1 MRKASTEWA
10 YQLGYKAAQQGE
22 LISANPYDTAQPS
35 NKYAWLGG
43 YNDFLAGHNLDLT
56 VF

>member
-22 LISANPYDTAQPS
+22 LISANPYDTAQSS
-35 NKYAWLGG
+35 NKYTWLGG